1 MSSLQS
7 LRPSPRILLSG
18 LIGGAATASGIALT
32 ATSGWLIV
40 RASERPIILTLL
52 VAVVGVRAFGIAR
65 PVLRYVERLISHDEA
80 LGELAGRRAQMYAA
94 LVPLTPARLGRRSRS
109 SVLAGVVD
117 DITDVV
123 EAQVRV
129 TVPVMSGVVA
139 GVLGAILA
147 ALLNPTVGLIVAG
160 MLLVIAGS
168 CYLAYLLERSS
179 QAELLAAR
187 ARVQQ
192 VSDLVAGSSLELQA
206 IGAEADA
213 RSWLVDAH
221 RAWAAAVRRQS
232 RGRALAAAIILTST
246 GIAAAGA
253 AWIAAQQVG
262 SAPVAALLIVLPVA
276 LGDGLAPLAEAMRAL
291 ARAEGAQ
298 QRITDLL
305 DQVPAVA
312 PASHGIPAP
321 LPELTTDAVQAS
333 WRGERMDMPEV
344 TLSLAPGTS
353 LGITGPNGAGKSTLL
368 AVLARHLDPAAG
380 RYALSGDEVRDLE
393 LGETRARFA
402 IVDDEP
408 HVFASSARNNLLLA
422 NPEAG
427 DADLIEGLERA
438 GLRGLLAELPE
449 GLDTVLGSGGRGLS
463 GGERARLAIA
473 RAVVSRRPVV
483 LLDEPVAHLD
493 HATAVAVLRDLREAT
508 ADRTVVLVSHRHDG
522 LDELDM
528 VIEVRADQV
537 ITTTCSRVARNRGDE
552 PTEPADDVEAIG
564 STDHR

>member
-312 PASHGIPAP
+312 PAGHGIPAP

-483 LLDEPVAHLD
+483 LLAEPVAHLD

>member
-179 QAELLAAR
+179 QAELLAAL

-312 PASHGIPAP
+312 PAGHGIPAP